1 MNELRAIWRFGLG
14 MVVFGCSLGHAQSK
28 TPSNMQDVP
37 GSMTSSAKISWKQRR
52 RAEDLYLAGVRAF
65 TKSNFALASS
75 KFHEALTLDSTNR
88 SYQAAAARADG
99 YVHRAR
105 MTVAVKDGQS
115 TQTPNDDVT
124 PRSAVEATPLK
135 KPLHFVSQA
144 QGPVTLH
151 PNEQRTSVH
160 MRAPAQEI
168 LRQCFASFGIRVIF
182 DNSVPNKTI
191 RIDLDDMSFVELSS
205 ALAMVTKTFVVPMRA
220 DQAMMFKD
228 TAENRQR
235 FETLGYETLEAS
247 SLQPAQAIEIQNI
260 AASLLGIK
268 DVVVKAG
275 ENTITLRGAQDRLLL
290 FNEAFCEIFRARA
303 EVLIDVQ
310 VYQMARSNTRN
321 IGIQLPQ
328 QASVFNINAEAS
340 KLISDNQT
348 VVDQAISSGLVASGD
363 TLGIV
368 ALLIAGGYASS
379 SPLGQGFAVFGGGI
393 SWSALSFGTTTLNMA
408 LNSSESHL
416 LGKIQMRMKD
426 GEKATLRNGSRYP
439 IATSQYSS
447 IVTSS
452 TSSTVPQVQY
462 EDLGLTLAATPK
474 VHADDIELH
483 LDLLLRNL
491 SGSSLNDMPIL
502 TNRQFI
508 GDIAVRSGET
518 VVLSSSLTTQE
529 SKALSGVPGLSE
541 LPGFQTAST
550 GGDRAKD
557 TDEVL
562 VMVTP
567 YLIRPSRSMSASE
580 QILLPYR
587 SEGDEQ

>member
-1 MNELRAIWRFGLG
+1 MNELRAVWRFGLS
-14 MVVFGCSLGHAQSK
+14 MVVFVCSLGHAQSES
-28 TPSNMQDVP
+28 PLAMQDSP
-37 GSMTSSAKISWKQRR
+37 DSMTSTGNISSKQRR
-52 RAEDLYLAGVRAF
+52 KAEDLYLAGVRAF
-65 TKSNFALASS
+65 TKSNFPLSSS
-75 KFHEALTLDSTNR
+75 KFHEALALDSTNL
-88 SYQAAAARADG
+88 SYQAAAARTDG
-99 YVHRAR
+99 YLHRAR
-105 MTVAVKDGQS
+105 MTFAAKGGLS
-115 TQTPNDDVT
+115 TQTPNDDV
-124 PRSAVEATPLK
+124 PRQGAGEATPLEK
-135 KPLHFVSQA
+135 SLNFVPQA
-144 QGPVTLH
+144 QGPVALH

-160 MRAPAQEI
+160 MRAPAQEVI
-168 LRQCFASFGIRVIF
+168 RQCFASFGIRAIF
-182 DNSVPNKTI
+182 DNSVPNDTI
-191 RIDLDDMSFVELSS
+191 RIDLEDMSFTELSR
-205 ALAMVTKTFVVPMRA
+205 ALAMLTKTFLVPMKA
-220 DQAMMFKD
+220 DQAMIFKD
-228 TAENRQR
+228 SAENRQR
-235 FETLGYETLEAS
+235 FEPLGYETLEAS
-247 SLQPAQAIEIQNI
+247 SLQPAQTIEIQNI
-260 AASLLGIK
+260 ARSLLGIR

-290 FNEAFCEIFRARA
+290 FNEAFSEIFRARA
-303 EVLIDVQ
+303 EVLIDVR

-348 VVDQAISSGLVASGD
+348 VVDQAISSGLVTSGN

-393 SWSALSFGTTTLNMA
+393 SWSALTFGTTTLNMA

-518 VVLSSSLTTQE
+518 AVLSSSLTTQE

-567 YLIRPSRSMSASE
+567 YLIRPSRSVSASAMV
-580 QILLPYR
+580 LLPFR